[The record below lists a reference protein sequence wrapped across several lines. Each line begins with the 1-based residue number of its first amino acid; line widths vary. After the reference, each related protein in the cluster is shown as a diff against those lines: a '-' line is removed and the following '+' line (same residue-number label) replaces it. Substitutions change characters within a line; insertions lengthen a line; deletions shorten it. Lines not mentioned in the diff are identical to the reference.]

1 MKIEREKTKETADVE
16 IEKIKKT
23 LEEIE
28 LAVNTMSMPLAY
40 ADQLY
45 VLREHI
51 SMVKQRFEQKH
62 LPTTSR
68 G

>member
-1 MKIEREKTKETADVE
+1 
-16 IEKIKKT
+16 
-23 LEEIE
+23 
-28 LAVNTMSMPLAY
+28 VNALSMPLAY

-62 LPTTSR
+62 LPTTS
-68 G
+68 GG

>member
-1 MKIEREKTKETADVE
+1 MKIEREMAKNTADVE

-51 SMVKQRFEQKH
+51 AMVKLRFEQKH
-62 LPTTSR
+62 APNSSS
-68 G
+68 